1 MKRKFT
7 FLIAAA
13 VMLLTMMAT
22 TGTMWG
28 QSRTTTDVLTL
39 DCATPAPT
47 GSTSTALSDTTAVK
61 TFLNS
66 AAGLS
71 NAQNK
76 ITCSAKTG
84 DVYKGK
90 GSGGGNIPQQCLKV
104 GKASGGG
111 GFTFTI
117 PNTYDSIDAVELTC
131 YGWKTTS
138 SISINGGTAQTFDTA
153 QIQKKKTFELASSTK
168 TISISVTTSAV
179 CITEIV
185 LKKNDGTT
193 PSILASNVN
202 IACDATEGSIAY
214 TLNNATGNVSAAITT
229 GNWLELGEITSS
241 AVPFTCSAN
250 TSSTARTATVKLSFT
265 GAQDKVV
272 TVTQGAAPMTIA
284 AAREQGTGSVVTR
297 GVVTSCVGTT
307 GYIQDDTAA
316 ICVYGTSL
324 TIGDDIV
331 VSGTLSDYNGLLE
344 ITSPQVTVISTGN
357 TVTPTVK
364 TIAEINADDYTA
376 STSIQ
381 GLYVTIEEATV
392 NSISDKNVTIAQ
404 STNTIVVRFA
414 NTSDITFQADDII
427 TLDGNIGCYNGAQIA
442 NPQNVEIQQN
452 EDPYITANDV
462 EITYNATGGSI
473 AYTVENQVQ
482 GGQLT
487 AATTSTWLTL
497 SNNFAS
503 PIAFTCEANAAG
515 KRTATV
521 TLTYTYE
528 TKATVNKE
536 VTVTQAANPNVFDNI
551 SSITSTDV
559 NYKVKGTVLA
569 VSARAFV
576 LGDGT
581 GYIYY
586 YNGYSAPSVAVND
599 LKSVNGTMSSYGHV
613 FQFTNA
619 ASITTAETSNYNG
632 TPAATV
638 ITAIP
643 DYTSGLHLSDYYQFD
658 GTLTKSNGYYYVSCG
673 EGNINISYPSSAQQ
687 TAMNA
692 LENKDVRVKGYFAGI
707 NSSSYFT
714 VILESIEEIVTPTIS
729 ITPTTANP
737 FTYVQGAG
745 PSDDQVFEVAGENL
759 TSEDIVA
766 TITTGADYFEITDD
780 EEYSSTVTVNS
791 GDYISI
797 RLKAGLA
804 LGNDYAGVLT
814 LTNDG
819 AQNVTMNLSGSVTG
833 TTYDIVVTQPAE
845 GGTIEADKETAEA
858 GTTIALTATPDAAYN
873 FGSWIVE
880 DENENPIE
888 LTGTNPATFEMPA
901 SDVLVTATFTAKET
915 FEITCVADPT
925 EGGEIE
931 ANPASAYEGQTVTL
945 SYDAETGYS
954 LSGIVITKTEDSSA
968 TGITPTA
975 SGDDFTFTMPS
986 YAVTATA
993 TFISDTYNGSFAK
1006 YISDTIVEGDYILVY
1021 NDKAMNN
1028 DNSTT
1033 SNKLGATTVDT
1044 TSHIIT
1050 DPSRSIV
1057 WHIAPIGT
1065 DGKWTIYNAYVS
1077 KYVNAAK
1084 NDNTNITLVDNASWS
1099 NGAKWSVTIDTINNT
1114 YDFSSLTTSRAL
1126 RYYASND
1133 VFGHYAT
1140 SNGGPL
1146 TLYKYTVLTE
1156 HTITFNGNGGTV
1168 PSTSATTYT
1177 QTVYDGIATNLTA
1190 NQFTLA
1196 NSAFAGWALT
1206 EDGDVEYADEASITV
1221 TDNNLDLY
1229 AKWETSYTAMVDDA
1243 IVGGTVKVNGE
1254 DIVEVAEGTE
1264 MTLTQTPALGYTFN
1278 EWNVYKADDETT
1290 KVTVTENTFTMP
1302 AYDVIVSAT
1311 FDEATTYSLV
1321 TNVNQI
1327 VSGKHYILVG
1337 YKSSTEKYYAMG
1349 YDRGNNRAAVEVSVY
1364 GNYIE
1369 QTADVYEFVINT
1381 HLNNNNEIEYYTIYD
1396 AVTPGYLY
1404 AASSGSNYLKTQT
1417 TNDANGQ
1424 WTISIEDNKAT
1435 ILAQGSYT
1443 HNKMRFNDSNNP
1455 LIFACYLP
1463 TNTTGSLPYI
1473 YVKDNDIDLEY
1484 YGTEITYPGNSIPD
1498 GGSITVGAGSV
1509 VTVSNTFSNGT
1520 AADIIIEE
1528 GGQLIHTSPVNATI
1542 QKGISAYTAKSGD
1555 GWYMIASPVDGLA
1568 TSAVATGTY
1577 DLFAY
1582 DEATAYWWVDHAIPG
1597 QPANHT
1603 FTTLERGKGYLYAND
1618 TDVTLNFSGEMIGTA
1633 TEISKTLSYACSYD
1647 DVKGYNL
1654 MGNPFTRNLSYG
1666 DLTLGGEPAT
1676 AFMLLNNDADY
1687 EECNLFYGDEIK
1699 PGQGFFIQAT
1709 AENQQLVFNPSSKD
1723 ESEIGLISIKAG
1735 DENYIDKAYIQF
1747 GGGNTLRKM
1756 TFSGDKSQVYVMHHY
1771 KDYAAARIYSTSGSM
1786 PVHFVA
1792 AGEGMYTITIE
1803 AKNLDLETLRLIDN
1817 FTGEEIDL
1825 LVEPTYT
1832 FKANSDEP
1840 AERFTLLFEKSTLGI
1855 DENDVENEVFA
1866 YQNGSDIIVNG
1877 EGTLQ
1882 VFDVMGRM
1890 VMSREINGND
1900 HINTS
1905 MFNTGVYVF
1914 RLNGETVMTQ
1924 KIVIR

>member
-1 MKRKFT
+1 
-7 FLIAAA
+7 
-13 VMLLTMMAT
+13 MLLTMMAT

-28 QSRTTTDVLTL
+28 QSSYELYSGSLAEGDYIIYYDGRAMKNTVTSSRL
-39 DCATPAPT
+39 DFLEVTPSNNIITPASTNDEAKIVWHIAPSDST
-47 GSTSTALSDTTAVK
+47 GYWTIYNAAVEKYAASTGAKNKAQLLASDTVNNSLWAVSGSSTYNFENKERKSSNSDPNNKWLRNNTTYGFACYASGTGGALS
-61 TFLNS
+61 L
-66 AAGLS
+66 
-71 NAQNK
+71 
-76 ITCSAKTG
+76 
-84 DVYKGK
+84 YK
-90 GSGGGNIPQQCLKV
+90 L
-104 GKASGGG
+104 
-111 GFTFTI
+111 
-117 PNTYDSIDAVELTC
+117 VETEDP
-131 YGWKTTS
+131 
-138 SISINGGTAQTFDTA
+138 SIS
-153 QIQKKKTFELASSTK
+153 
-168 TISISVTTSAV
+168 
-179 CITEIV
+179 
-185 LKKNDGTT
+185 
-193 PSILASNVN
+193 ASNVN
-202 IACDATEGSIAY
+202 LAYDATQGSIGY
-214 TLNNATGNVSAAITT
+214 TLNNATGNVTAAITSGDWIT
-229 GNWLELGEITSS
+229 SIGTITSS

-250 TSSTARTATVKLSFT
+250 TGAQRTATVTLSFE

-357 TVTPTVK
+357 TVTTTVK

-414 NTSDITFQADDII
+414 NTSDITFQANDII

-521 TLTYTYE
+521 TLTYTYGAK
-528 TKATVNKE
+528 TTVNKE

-613 FQFTNA
+613 FQFTSA
-619 ASITTAETSNYNG
+619 ASITAAETSNYNG
-632 TPAATV
+632 TPSATV
-638 ITAIP
+638 ITSIP

-658 GTLTKSNGYYYVSCG
+658 GTLTKSSGYYYVSCG

-692 LENKDVRVKGYFAGI
+692 LENKNVRVKGYFAGI

-729 ITPTTANP
+729 ITPATANP
-737 FTYVQGAG
+737 FTYVQGSG

-804 LGNDYAGVLT
+804 LGNDYPGVLT
-814 LTNDG
+814 LTNEG

-858 GTTIALTATPDAAYN
+858 GTTITLTATPDAAYN

-888 LTGTNPATFEMPA
+888 VTGINPATFEMPE

-915 FEITCVADPT
+915 FAINCVADPT

-954 LSGIVITKTEDSSA
+954 LSGIVITKTGDGSA

-975 SGDDFTFTMPS
+975 SGDDFTFTMPG
-986 YAVTATA
+986 YAVTVTA
-993 TFISDTYNGSFAK
+993 AFISDTYNGSFAK

-1077 KYVNAAK
+1077 KYVNASAS
-1084 NDNTNITLVDNASWS
+1084 NNTNVTLVDNASYS

-1126 RYYASND
+1126 RYNNS

-1140 SNGGPL
+1140 SNGDPL
-1146 TLYKYTVLTE
+1146 TLYKYTVLIE
-1156 HTITFNGNGGTV
+1156 RTITFHGNGGLYQGDE
-1168 PSTSATTYT
+1168 TYP
-1177 QTVYDGIATNLTA
+1177 QVVYDGIATNLTA
-1190 NQFTLA
+1190 NQFTKE

-1206 EDGDVEYADEASITV
+1206 ADGDVEYDDEASITV
-1221 TDNNLDLY
+1221 TGGDLDLY
-1229 AKWETSYTAMVDDA
+1229 AKWETSYTAMVDDQ

-1254 DIVEVAEGTE
+1254 DIVEVAAGAE
-1264 MTLTQTPALGYTFN
+1264 MTLTYTANLGYAFS
-1278 EWNVYKADDETT
+1278 EWNVYNANEPTT
-1290 KVTVTENTFTMP
+1290 TVEVENNTFIMP
-1302 AYDVIVSAT
+1302 EYDVIVSAT
-1311 FDEATTYSLV
+1311 FIEATTYSLV

-1327 VSGKHYILVG
+1327 VSGKHYIIVSG
-1337 YKSSTEKYYAMG
+1337 FGNGTAYAMG
-1349 YDRGNNRAAVEVSVY
+1349 KQNGNNRKGYAVTIDDGQIAETE
-1364 GNYIE
+1364 N
-1369 QTADVYEFVINT
+1369 VYEFVINT
-1381 HLNNNNEIEYYTIYD
+1381 HLNSNDEVDYYTIYD

-1404 AASSGSNYLKTQT
+1404 ASSSGANQLKTT
-1417 TNDANGQ
+1417 TTLNDNGK
-1424 WTISIEDNKAT
+1424 WTIEISDTIAT
-1435 ILAQGSYT
+1435 ITAQGT
-1443 HNKMRFNDSNNP
+1443 NTRKLMRYNPNNNSP
-1455 LIFACYLP
+1455 IFACYA
-1463 TNTTGSLPYI
+1463 TNTTTGNNPCL
-1473 YVKDNDIDLEY
+1473 YVKNNDEDYEY
-1484 YGTEITYPGNSIPD
+1484 YGMEISYEGISIPD
-1498 GGSITVGAGSV
+1498 GETITVGAGSV
-1509 VTVSNTFSNGT
+1509 MTVPNDFENDDP
-1520 AADIIIEE
+1520 AALVIGD
-1528 GGQLIHTSPVNATI
+1528 GGQLIHQNAVDATL
-1542 QKGISAYTAKSGD
+1542 QRSISAYTAKDGD
-1555 GWYMIASPVDGLA
+1555 GWYMIASPVDGLS
-1568 TSAVATGTY
+1568 TDVVAQGTY
-1577 DLFAY
+1577 DLFVY
-1582 DEATAYWWVDHAIPG
+1582 NEPTAYWWVASGHGIT
-1597 QPANHT
+1597 T
-1603 FTTLERGKGYLYAND
+1603 FERGQGYLYANAANID
-1618 TDVTLNFSGEMIGTA
+1618 LNYAGTMKGTNDNMDVD
-1633 TEISKTLSYACSYD
+1633 LSYTANPD
-1647 DVKGYNL
+1647 PDHDLKGFNL
-1654 MGNPFTRNLSYG
+1654 VGNPFTRNLG
-1666 DLTLGGEPAT
+1666 TDDITLGGA
-1676 AFMLLNNDADY
+1676 AVASYYGFNNNG
-1687 EECNLFYGDEIK
+1687 EEIIVLDISTNPIK
-1699 PGQGFFIQAT
+1699 PGQGFMVQAI
-1709 AENQQLVFNPSSKD
+1709 AENQKLVFNPGSGAKE
-1723 ESEIGLISIKAG
+1723 ESENNGYISILAG
-1735 DENYIDKAYIQF
+1735 NENGMDNAFIHF
-1747 GGGNTLRKM
+1747 GNVNTLRKM
-1756 TFSGDKSQVYVMHHY
+1756 TFSGDKSQVYVMNNGD
-1771 KDYAAARIYSTSGSM
+1771 DYAAARLDEAKGM
-1786 PVHFVA
+1786 VPVHFVA
-1792 AGEGMYTITIE
+1792 AGEGTYTITIE

-1914 RLNGETVMTQ
+1914 RLNGMTQ
-1924 KIVIR
+1924 KIVVR